1 VQSDQIIIYE
11 TESGKTAIDVRLE
24 NETIWLIQ
32 KQIIQL
38 FQSSKS
44 NISKHIKHIFQANEL
59 TQESTVRKFRT
70 VQKEGKKRNRKRFGV
85 L

>member
-1 VQSDQIIIYE
+1 MKPKA
-11 TESGKTAIDVRLE
+11 GRTAIDVRLE

-44 NISKHIKHIFQANEL
+44 NISEHIKHIFQAN
-59 TQESTVRKFRT
+59 
-70 VQKEGKKRNRKRFGV
+70 
-85 L
+85 